1 MEHKM
6 IPLCGPE
13 FSEQPEFSGGVT
25 EKNLRVFHLQI
36 TVLFKCVTTSLWYNY
51 YFQVYIFNISIVGLL
66 SVAGVLAVDGNPT
79 AADVHAVTG
88 VYGFAIVPAAAGTYS
103 VSFVVGPP
111 CYWRPV
117 FVHDVAGINTV
128 AGVSTVVGPTV
139 IVYRR
144 PYALA
149 LVHGL
154 NMGFLQREWA
164 IFLHVW
170 IDLGLKKSRWL
181 FQEAPLILH

>member
-6 IPLCGPE
+6 FPVCGPE
-13 FSEQPEFSGGVT
+13 FSEQPEFSGGVS
-25 EKNLRVFHLQI
+25 EKNLRAFHLQI
-36 TVLFKCVTTSLWYNY
+36 TVLFQCVTTSLWYNY

-88 VYGFAIVPAAAGTYS
+88 VYGFAIVLAVAGTHS

-111 CYWRPV
+111 CYWRPAI
-117 FVHDVAGINTV
+117 VHDVAGITAI

-139 IVYRR
+139 IG
-144 PYALA
+144 
-149 LVHGL
+149 VHML
-154 NMGFLQREWA
+154 L
-164 IFLHVW
+164 
-170 IDLGLKKSRWL
+170 
-181 FQEAPLILH
+181 PLSMV